1 MSDVTI
7 PANIQEKIIALEK
20 KRHEEGIVL
29 KGQFLD
35 LYERVKPA
43 NLIKGAIHD
52 IVTPPGVKHHF
63 LIQAMS
69 ITAGFLV
76 KKYFQGK
83 TNNQFQNLI
92 GSVAMSGLSYVA
104 MNNPTPLIMVGKR
117 ILTALFRKKNT
128 RAILEPNKETA

>member
-7 PANIQEKIIALEK
+7 PANIQEKIIMLEK

-52 IVTPPGVKHHF
+52 VISSPGVKNHL

-69 ITAGFLV
+69 LTAGFLV

-92 GSVAMSGLSYVA
+92 GDVAMSGLSFAV

-117 ILTALFRKKNT
+117 ILTALFRKNNT
-128 RAILEPNKETA
+128 RVTIKPAHETE

>member
-35 LYERVKPA
+35 LYERLKPA

-52 IVTPPGVKHHF
+52 IITPPGVKHHF

-83 TNNQFQNLI
+83 ANNQFQNLI

>member
-1 MSDVTI
+1 MPDVTVLT
-7 PANIQEKIIALEK
+7 NIQEKIIALEK

-43 NLIKGAIHD
+43 NLIKGATHD
-52 IVTPPGVKHHF
+52 IITPPGVKHHF

-69 ITAGFLV
+69 ITAVFLV
-76 KKYFQGK
+76 KKYFQSK
-83 TNNQFQNLI
+83 ANNQFQNLI
-92 GSVAMSGLSYVA
+92 GSLAMSGLSYVV

-117 ILTALFRKKNT
+117 ILSALFRKNNT
-128 RAILEPNKETA
+128 RVTIEPVNETA